1 MKPSTMLN
9 LEMELVHE
17 QYVPEFPQ
25 PRWAPHKPSFVGHI
39 LGVYNQSCCGQC
51 VPKKENWNERENM
64 GEAKTQE
71 EGEKE
76 VTQSVEKSLSS
87 SE

>member
-51 VPKKENWNERENM
+51 VQKKNM